1 MKLFSVL
8 LKSLIMGAALLSA
21 AAQAHV
27 HLHEAA
33 PTPGGV
39 VTGSPK
45 SLSLTFTAPVRVI
58 KLELMDEDGKKLKI
72 GFKPVTDPKETVT
85 QALPVLPAGDYDV
98 HYVVLGKDGH
108 KMENTYTF
116 IVQ

>member
-1 MKLFSVL
+1 MKICSVFI
-8 LKSLIMGAALLSA
+8 KSLIMGAALLSA

-27 HLHEAA
+27 HLHEAV

-39 VTGSPK
+39 VTGAPEA
-45 SLSLTFTAPVRVI
+45 LSLTFTAPVRII
-58 KLELMDEDGKKLKI
+58 KLELMDEDGNKLNI
-72 GFKPVTDPKETVT
+72 GFKPVTDPTETIS
-85 QALPVLPAGDYDV
+85 QPLPELNAGDYDV